1 MKKERRRALAAGLIT
16 GFLNGLL
23 GAGGGMIAVLALSR
37 LCGLAE
43 KEAHATAI
51 AVMLPLTALS
61 GLLYALR
68 SAVAWEVLAFVAPAL
83 TLGSFLGAKLT
94 GRLPEKALRRIFAAL
109 MMAAGAFMLL

>member
-1 MKKERRRALAAGLIT
+1 MKKETRRALTAGLIT

-37 LCGLAE
+37 SCGLTE
-43 KEAHATAI
+43 KESHATAI
-51 AVMLPLTALS
+51 AIMLPLTALS
-61 GLLYALR
+61 GLLYTLH
-68 SAVAWEVLAFVAPAL
+68 SAVAWDVLAFVTPAL

-94 GRLPEKALRRIFAAL
+94 GRLPEKALRRLFAAL